1 MQSSPHVTI
10 VNDRPYNHPMK
21 KIYHLVLV
29 KFAPS
34 KAHRM
39 ADLTVALENLRKLL
53 PGFLS
58 CTGGPYSSPEGLNQG
73 YTHGFVMTFPDA
85 ATRDRYLTHPD
96 HDKIKQA
103 FLPDLEGV
111 VA

>member
-1 MQSSPHVTI
+1 
-10 VNDRPYNHPMK
+10 MK

-29 KFAPS
+29 KFPAA
-34 KAHRM
+34 KFHRM
-39 ADLTVALENLRKLL
+39 ADLVMALADLRKRL

-73 YTHGFVMTFPDA
+73 YTHGFVMTFKDA
-85 ATRDRYLTHPD
+85 AARDHYLTHPD
-96 HDKIKQA
+96 HEELKAA

-111 VA
+111 VAFDFEGE

>member
-1 MQSSPHVTI
+1 
-10 VNDRPYNHPMK
+10 MK
-21 KIYHLVLV
+21 KMYHVVLV
-29 KFAPS
+29 KFPAH

-39 ADLTVALENLRKLL
+39 ADLAANLEALRRAL

-73 YTHGFVMTFPDA
+73 YTHGFVMTFADTA
-85 ATRDRYLTHPD
+85 ARDNYLTHPD
-96 HDKIKQA
+96 HEKLKQA

-111 VA
+111 VAFDFEGD

>member
-1 MQSSPHVTI
+1 
-10 VNDRPYNHPMK
+10 MK

-29 KFAPS
+29 KFPAH

-39 ADLTVALENLRKLL
+39 ADLAANLDVLHRAL

-73 YTHGFVMTFPDA
+73 YTHGFVMTFADA
-85 ATRDRYLTHPD
+85 AARDHYLTHPD
-96 HDKIKQA
+96 HDKLKQA
-103 FLPDLEGV
+103 FLPDLEGA
-111 VA
+111 VAFDFEGD